1 MNIGMILSGGSGARF
16 GNALPKQYH
25 ELMGKKVIS
34 YSVDALTA
42 SQNIDVV
49 IVVADPEFI
58 SEIKEKY
65 PVACIPGGS
74 TRNQSLRHGLEYIRS
89 TFLDCEKV
97 FITEAA
103 RPFLTTEIV
112 DTYLHSLDEYDAVV
126 TTQKITDSL
135 GRIGEAVT
143 MREEYYLIQA
153 PEAFRFSM
161 LYEYFKADSTI
172 SATVQQLPAERNVLN
187 YYDFRHNLKITYPE
201 DLVMAEHLMQ
211 IYGKEDGACGQ
222 R

>member
-1 MNIGMILSGGSGARF
+1 MNIGIILSGGSGTRF

-25 ELMGKKVIS
+25 ELLGKKVIS

-42 SQNIDVV
+42 SQKIDAV

-58 SEIKEKY
+58 SEIREKY
-65 PVACIPGGS
+65 SVVCIPGGN
-74 TRNQSLRHGLEYIRS
+74 TRNQSLRYGLEYIRS
-89 TFLDCEKV
+89 TFPNCEKV

-112 DTYLHSLDEYDAVV
+112 DTYLSSLDEYDAVI
-126 TTQKITDSL
+126 TTKQITDSL

-153 PEAFRFSM
+153 PEAFCFSM
-161 LYEYFKADSTI
+161 LYEHFQENSPIT
-172 SATVQQLPAERNVLN
+172 ATVQQLPAERKVLN

-201 DLVMAEHLMQ
+201 DLVMAEHLMRT
-211 IYGKEDGACGQ
+211 YEKETEA
-222 R
+222 RE